1 MSQQKPPQRKK
12 RHWARNIF
20 LGIIGLIALII
31 VIAVVTSCGGGV
43 STTPSGTTDA
53 PSPSATHVAAPARLG
68 SYLDVQ
74 DSGGDT
80 YGVALIKI
88 IDPAHSTDRI
98 TPDNGK
104 RFVSAVFT
112 IKAISGDGPQ
122 QEDAENDAALVGSG
136 GQIYIP
142 DIIPIT
148 GYTDFAVGE
157 IHAAPGESTTG
168 AVTFQVPTGVK
179 VSKVQWS
186 DFSSFGVRST
196 VQWNV
201 PSEHPGRTDGGPS
214 MSAPASALR
223 QS

>member
-31 VIAVVTSCGGGV
+31 VIALATSGGV
-43 STTPSGTTDA
+43 STTPSIATGT

-74 DSGGDT
+74 DSSGDT
-80 YGVALIKI
+80 YEVALTKI
-88 IDPAHSTDRI
+88 IDPAHSTDQI

-104 RFVSAVFT
+104 RFVGAVFT
-112 IKAISGDGPQ
+112 IKVISGDGPQ
-122 QEDAENDAALVGSG
+122 QEDAENDAALVGSD
-136 GQIYIP
+136 GQTYIP
-142 DIIPIT
+142 EIIAIA

-157 IHAAPGESTTG
+157 VHAAPGESTTG
-168 AVTFQVPTGVK
+168 AVTFQVPTGAK

-186 DFSSFGVRST
+186 TFSSFGVRST
-196 VQWNV
+196 IQWTV
-201 PSEHPGRTDGGPS
+201 PQEHPGRTDGGPS
-214 MSAPASALR
+214 RRPSHSTAT
-223 QS
+223 